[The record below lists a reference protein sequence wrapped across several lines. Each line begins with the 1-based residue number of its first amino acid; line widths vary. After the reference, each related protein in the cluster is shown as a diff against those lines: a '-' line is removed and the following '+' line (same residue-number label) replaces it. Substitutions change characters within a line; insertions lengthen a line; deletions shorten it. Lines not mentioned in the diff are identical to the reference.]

1 MVAVAAVLPVLF
13 IVPSAF
19 NRGMDFG
26 AHESRRFKRKLVKSS
41 YRYDVRNNGDLL
53 LIPPKGLLV
62 APSAPLPSLQGN
74 HHRTRTTTHRKIRN
88 FFKAGTLDIPRISH
102 SIVGL
107 SSILVGLHH
116 MIKVLLLSSFT
127 EVECTVF
134 TILCTGCIHTSAG
147 LLGVR
152 RLNFKNEKEAARNAM
167 FWPAPIQSLWLAS
180 VSLTEWGQGS
190 GALISMGNSLF
201 TAFTAF
207 NVLLTVWQFSV
218 ILRKTGVRESNSSSN
233 TGSKS
238 AKQDSIWFKKSAHN
252 AILAEFSYLLW
263 MQLQMGTVLYIATIG
278 SSCPSSV
285 PLLQK
290 FSSFMDAF
298 PKMQYLLSNLAL
310 NTAFFNNLAVFLATL
325 LRYKLVSK
333 PENHNVAVFSL
344 PLLSS
349 ICIVWKVLSC
359 FFLSYDGAM
368 SLSFFSL
375 IFKK

>member
-1 MVAVAAVLPVLF
+1 MVVVAVALPVLF
-13 IVPSAF
+13 VVPSAF
-19 NRGMDFG
+19 NRGMDVG
-26 AHESRRFKRKLVKSS
+26 SHESRRFKRKLVKSS
-41 YRYDVRNNGDLL
+41 YRYDGSNDGDLL
-53 LIPPKGLLV
+53 LVPPKGVLV
-62 APSAPLPSLQGN
+62 APSAPSPSLQGN
-74 HHRTRTTTHRKIRN
+74 HQQKITPTYRKIRN

-116 MIKVLLLSSFT
+116 MFKVLLLSSFAD
-127 EVECTVF
+127 VECTVR
-134 TILCTGCIHTSAG
+134 TILCTGCIHTFVG

-152 RLNFKNEKEAARNAM
+152 RLHFKNKKEAARNAM

-190 GALISMGNSLF
+190 GALISMGSSLF
-201 TAFTAF
+201 TGFTAF
-207 NVLLTVWQFSV
+207 NVLLTFWQFSV

-233 TGSKS
+233 TSS
-238 AKQDSIWFKKSAHN
+238 NSTKQDSIWFKKSAHN
-252 AILAEFSYLLW
+252 AILVEFSYLLW
-263 MQLQMGTVLYIATIG
+263 MQIQMGTALYIAT
-278 SSCPSSV
+278 SA
-285 PLLQK
+285 PLLHN

-325 LRYKLVSK
+325 IRYKLVSK
-333 PENHNVAVFSL
+333 PENHNMAVFSL

-349 ICIVWKVLSC
+349 IFIVWKVLSC

-368 SLSFFSL
+368 SSSFFSL